1 MTAAAIDSVAAATV
15 PATWH
20 NSVCPH
26 DCPSAC
32 ALEVERLADRRI
44 GRVRGS
50 KHNPYT
56 DGIICAKVSK
66 YAERANHPQRLTRPL
81 RRRTRKSA
89 AGDASAAANFE
100 PVTWDAALDLVCEKF
115 TAAAR
120 AFGSESVWP
129 YYYGGTMGLV
139 QRDGIIRLARAL
151 NYSGMKKTICVQIA
165 YDGWGAGAGALIGA
179 DGREMADSD
188 LIVVWGCNAAAT
200 QINVMHHISRARK
213 RGAKLVVIDP
223 YRNATAKVADW
234 HLAPRPGSDGALAC
248 AVMHCLF
255 RDGHADRD
263 YLAAYSDDPAR
274 LERHLQSRGP
284 AWAADITGIAA
295 ADIETFAAVYG
306 ATQKSYIRLG
316 IGFSRSRNGAVNVH
330 AVSCLPVVTGAW
342 KHRGGGALLA
352 TSDSFRMDESLI
364 QGPAGGDGNG
374 DGNSDGGA
382 RELDMSLIGPALC
395 GDAAALHGGPPVKAM
410 LIQNTNPM
418 LVAPDLGAVRR
429 GFAREDLF
437 VCVHEQFMTET
448 AAAADVIL
456 PATMFVEH
464 DDLYRSYGHTF
475 LQVGEKVVEAPGE
488 CRSNHEVICALAK
501 RLGVGDGDGDGAGAG
516 DGDGDGAGAGD
527 GDGDGAGRAAD
538 NGDNRFAGFN
548 LSALQLVDQT
558 LARSGYPPR
567 AQFTRGHF
575 TDCAPA
581 FEAAHFL
588 DGFGWPDKKFR
599 FAPDW
604 AAIGPYAH
612 GMPALPDHW
621 DVIDNPS
628 DEHPLRL
635 VAAPSRGYLNSTFNQ
650 SPSSVRREK
659 RPQLQIHPAAAR
671 RFGIVNG
678 GPAML
683 GNRRGRVT
691 LAAQYAA
698 DIQPDT
704 VVVEGIWPAR
714 AFPEN
719 IGINLLIDAAP
730 TAPNGGAAFH
740 DTAVWVKPAE

>member
-1 MTAAAIDSVAAATV
+1 MNSTVAV
-15 PATWH
+15 SSSWH

-32 ALEVERLADRRI
+32 ALEVERLDDGGGGRI

-66 YAERANHPQRLTRPL
+66 YAERANHPKRLTQPL
-81 RRRTRKSA
+81 RRLSRKSA
-89 AGDASAAANFE
+89 GADAKFE
-100 PVTWDAALDLVCEKF
+100 SITWDAALDLVCEKF
-115 TAAAR
+115 TKAAR
-120 AFGSESVWP
+120 DFGAESVWP

-139 QRDGIIRLARAL
+139 QRDGIIRLARAFG
-151 NYSGMKKTICVQIA
+151 YSGMKKTICVQIA

-188 LIVVWGCNAAAT
+188 LIILWGCNAAAT
-200 QINVMHHISRARK
+200 QINVMHHIAKARK
-213 RGAKLVVIDP
+213 RGAKLVVVDP
-223 YRNATAKVADW
+223 YCNASAKVADM
-234 HLAPRPGSDGALAC
+234 HLAPAPGGDGALAC

-255 RDGHADRD
+255 RDGHAARD
-263 YLAAYSDDPAR
+263 YLAKYSDDPAR

-284 AWAADITGIAA
+284 KWASRITGI
-295 ADIETFAAVYG
+295 DIDAIEAFAQLYGETN
-306 ATQKSYIRLG
+306 KSYIRLG

-342 KHRGGGALLA
+342 RHKGGGALLA
-352 TSDSFRMDESLI
+352 TSDSFCMDEELI
-364 QGPAGGDGNG
+364 QGAAG
-374 DGNSDGGA
+374 DGGA
-382 RELDMSLIGPALC
+382 RVLDMSLIGPVLC
-395 GDAAALHGGPPVKAM
+395 GDKVALQDGPPVKAM

-418 LVAPDLGAVRR
+418 LVAPDLNKVRR

-448 AAAADVIL
+448 AVAADVVL

-464 DDLYRSYGHTF
+464 DDVYRSYGHTF
-475 LQVGEKVVEAPGE
+475 LQVGEKVADAPGD
-488 CRSNHEVICALAK
+488 CRSNHEVICELAK
-501 RLGVGDGDGDGAGAG
+501 RLGRDGESIDNAG
-516 DGDGDGAGAGD
+516 DNFD
-527 GDGDGAGRAAD
+527 
-538 NGDNRFAGFN
+538 GFN
-548 LSALQLVDQT
+548 LSALQLVDET
-558 LARSGYPPR
+558 LARSGYPSR
-567 AQFTRGHF
+567 AEFTRGHF

-581 FEAAHFL
+581 FEDAHFL
-588 DGFGWPDKKFR
+588 TGFNWPDKKFR

-604 AAIGPYAH
+604 ASIGPYAQ

-628 DEHPLRL
+628 PEHPLRL

-650 SPSSVRREK
+650 SPSSVRGEK

-671 RFGIVNG
+671 RFGIEDG
-678 GPAML
+678 RPAVV

-691 LAAQYAA
+691 LTARCVDA
-698 DIQPDT
+698 IQVDT
-704 VVVEGIWPAR
+704 VVVEGIWPAA

-719 IGINLLIDAAP
+719 IGINCLIDAAP
-730 TAPNGGAAFH
+730 VAPNGGAAFH